1 MSHGTTNLTNQGENY
16 FSLLKI
22 IFLSPKGKLFDVNK
36 TYINISN
43 GQKFELWVIFGHIN
57 LNCIISFGHKIFN
70 WSNAIWS
77 CLIHKM
83 PNCTESNIDTA
94 VNMSIDLCL
103 FLFQEKSWSVQL
115 TTMKLW
121 SARQIML
128 FYAWLL
134 IVGINFYHNWS
145 LDF

>member
-1 MSHGTTNLTNQGENY
+1 MTWHVSCSSHVYTNFPSWMSHGTTNLTNQGENY

-83 PNCTESNIDTA
+83 PNCMESNIDTA
-94 VNMSIDLCL
+94 VNNDAYFCFRRKADLYNL
-103 FLFQEKSWSVQL
+103 PQW
-115 TTMKLW
+115 
-121 SARQIML
+121 
-128 FYAWLL
+128 
-134 IVGINFYHNWS
+134 NFD
-145 LDF
+145 LQD